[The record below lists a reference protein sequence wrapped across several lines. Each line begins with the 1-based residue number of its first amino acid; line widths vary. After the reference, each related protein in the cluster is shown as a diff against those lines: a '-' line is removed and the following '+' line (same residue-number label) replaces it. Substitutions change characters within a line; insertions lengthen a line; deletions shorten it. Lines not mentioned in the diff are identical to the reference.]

1 MAHPLQKSSQLANHR
16 HVCAHLRSAYISCD
30 QQWGIWSRCGP
41 AFPSMGAPR
50 ACYGWLHRLLRKFLP
65 ILPQNT
71 PHTLKVVV
79 ASRKAEHYIRKHC
92 GQAVEVALGQEFGG
106 QAFSFNDKGFTA
118 VAQQR
123 PALIRQEFV
132 TFDRNGGS
140 FISWPCRAT
149 SVSMALLLTM

>member
-1 MAHPLQKSSQLANHR
+1 MLLL
-16 HVCAHLRSAYISCD
+16 HVTDGYIDFFENFYQSYLK
-30 QQWGIWSRCGP
+30 ISL
-41 AFPSMGAPR
+41 FS
-50 ACYGWLHRLLRKFLP
+50 
-65 ILPQNT
+65 T

-79 ASRKAEHYIRKHC
+79 ASRKAEHYIREHC

-140 FISWPCRAT
+140 FISWPCHAT
-149 SVSMALLLTM
+149 SVSIALLLTI